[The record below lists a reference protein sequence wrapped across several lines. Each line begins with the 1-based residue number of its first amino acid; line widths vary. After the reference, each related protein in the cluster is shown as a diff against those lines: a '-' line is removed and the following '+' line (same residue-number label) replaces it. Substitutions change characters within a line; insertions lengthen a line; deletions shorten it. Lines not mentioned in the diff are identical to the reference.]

1 MPDATATAL
10 TVELYRVQGGVAA
23 PLQVRCAGETPDA
36 TDIEAL
42 IAAAIAA
49 HNSDPAAHPDLR
61 KAIEDA
67 AGSGGTLVTTP
78 VLTLA
83 ERLPIGAAATLG
95 MTARAGLN
103 GAHVARFE
111 VTVGDAA
118 PVDVSAADDAAT
130 YAFTPAGNAGDTL
143 TVGVVAVDNYGNRS
157 PEATAT
163 AILYE
168 PGIIVVGIDR
178 NAPKLHISRDS
189 GLTYESATMP
199 YTPIHVDDD
208 GTVLGVDDAAASK
221 PNVYRGGD
229 WGAAWDSSPVFTLAS
244 AFKGCVKAG
253 NGTLFLCDSSIL
265 YASDDRG
272 LTWREYKTGFKTIKG
287 MLSGP
292 NGALCLYGD
301 GFWADVSID
310 DGATW
315 KSVILSGGSTVRA
328 IHLGGKPGLDGGDVL
343 VVSAAYGAMRYITGT
358 AKKETLAE
366 NTTLERTTTQH
377 IVVRPDGSACACV
390 YNAGSNNWSYMEL
403 ATPAATYWTST
414 TVADWI
420 ERYIYASGIMFDA
433 NGRKST
439 DDGVTFTKPVSSG
452 YLSFSAIY
460 AFPDLA

>member
-118 PVDVSAADDAAT
+118 SVEVSATDDAAT
-130 YAFTPAGNAGDTL
+130 YTFTPAGNAGDTL

-157 PEATAT
+157 PEATAET
-163 AILYE
+163 ALYT
-168 PGIIVVGIDR
+168 PGVIAVGA
-178 NAPKLHISRDS
+178 NAQQLAVSKDQ
-189 GLTYESATMP
+189 GLTWESRTTP
-199 YTPIHVDDD
+199 YTIINVSPGGI
-208 GTVLGVDDAAASK
+208 VLGVDASG
-221 PNVYRGGD
+221 NVYRSVDLGAS
-229 WGAAWDSSPVFTLAS
+229 WGSSPVVTVPS
-244 AFKGCVKAG
+244 YKGCAVSKSGTIFLFTYTGRAG
-253 NGTLFLCDSSIL
+253 NYKSVDYGETWTAYDLSNIQSTIEGCGYGLNGTMYI
-265 YASDDRG
+265 
-272 LTWREYKTGFKTIKG
+272 
-287 MLSGP
+287 
-292 NGALCLYGD
+292 YGGGSTSYVAISTD
-301 GFWADVSID
+301 EGN
-310 DGATW
+310 TW
-315 KSVILSGGSTVRA
+315 KSISKSSGSIRGISIGRDINNDNDDVIVVITVNGSTRYSS
-328 IHLGGKPGLDGGDVL
+328 G
-343 VVSAAYGAMRYITGT
+343 VSKTLINTGWITEAKTHTIFIDKEGNAQLRVTTVDSSFTSRYYSLPLSSDTWVSSTGT
-358 AKKETLAE
+358 AQCCYT
-366 NTTLERTTTQH
+366 R
-377 IVVRPDGSACACV
+377 
-390 YNAGSNNWSYMEL
+390 AGN
-403 ATPAATYWTST
+403 
-414 TVADWI
+414 
-420 ERYIYASGIMFDA
+420 IMFHC
-433 NGRKST
+433 
-439 DDGVTFTKPVSSG
+439 DGGSFVDGEGAITPEIKPSFRFTRV
-452 YLSFSAIY
+452 Y